1 MEKRK
6 RVIRLERRG
15 RRKMSVAAGIF
26 GMLGALCFLY
36 CLSIGL
42 FVNFGSKFF
51 LVWGVL
57 GVFFGFLSLLFY
69 RREWLDKIPLPLKLG
84 AVILFAAGSLL
95 FVFVETLILS
105 EFHSKASAGADYVVV
120 LGAQWKENGPSY
132 VLQKRLEK
140 ALGYLEENP
149 ETKVIVTGGQGA
161 NEPVSE
167 GEGMQAWFLD
177 AGIDPDRI
185 LTEKESVNT
194 YENIIFSGE
203 LFDKTEEQVVL
214 VTSNFHV
221 FRAVQIAQKQGY
233 AHAEGLAADSYAPM
247 LPNNMLREFFG
258 VVKDFVIGNL

>member
-1 MEKRK
+1 
-6 RVIRLERRG
+6 
-15 RRKMSVAAGIF
+15 MSVAAGIF
-26 GMLGALCFLY
+26 GILGALCFLY

-42 FVNFGSKFF
+42 FVNFGSRFF
-51 LVWGVL
+51 LIWGVL
-57 GVFFGFLSLLFY
+57 GVFFGFLSLLFC
-69 RREWLDKIPLPLKLG
+69 RRDWLDKIPFLPKMG

-95 FVFVETLILS
+95 FVLVESFILS
-105 EFHSKASAGADYVVV
+105 GFHSKASAGADYVLV

-140 ALGYLEENP
+140 ALEYLEENP
-149 ETKVIVTGGQGA
+149 QTKVIVTGGQGA

-167 GEGMQAWFLD
+167 GEGMRGWFLD
-177 AGIDPDRI
+177 AGIESERI

-203 LFDKTEEQVVL
+203 LFDRAEERVVL

-233 AHAEGLAADSYAPM
+233 AHVEGLAANSYAAM

-258 VVKDFVIGNL
+258 VVKDFIVGNL